1 MDSGA
6 TLEELEQRPDY
17 DVQLESLNQWQLAWR
32 RFKRHKL
39 AMASAII
46 LLLLG
51 LSVFTRHRIASY
63 VVGGFIMVLAAL
75 SILAFLKILNVQGGP
90 INIG

>member
-1 MDSGA
+1 
-6 TLEELEQRPDY
+6 
-17 DVQLESLNQWQLAWR
+17 
-32 RFKRHKL
+32 
-39 AMASAII
+39 
-46 LLLLG
+46 

-75 SILAFLKILNVQGGP
+75 SILAFLKILNVSTGP

>member
-1 MDSGA
+1 MKVIVNFA
-6 TLEELEQRPDY
+6 NIL
-17 DVQLESLNQWQLAWR
+17 V
-32 RFKRHKL
+32 
-39 AMASAII
+39 AII

-51 LSVFTRHRIASY
+51 LSVLNRHRIASY

-90 INIG
+90 ITIG